1 MVHLGPYWI
10 IGIGIRTIEKLQ
22 WHDDGYNTMEMGY
35 VSGVVRGYFDW
46 RDLRVLC
53 LLFRSICICFNEKVV
68 LAATLSAH
76 TTCYCK

>member
-1 MVHLGPYWI
+1 
-10 IGIGIRTIEKLQ
+10 
-22 WHDDGYNTMEMGY
+22 MEMGY

-53 LLFRSICICFNEKVV
+53 LLFQSICICFNEKVV